1 MTTMMDLQI
10 NDENSLKS
18 FYSALST
25 LDEDTL
31 VDTLIIADKTPL
43 TRVNLVKHLINV
55 SIFLFSGF
63 KFIYS
68 NKII

>member
-1 MTTMMDLQI
+1 MTTLIDLQI

-31 VDTLIIADKTPL
+31 VDTVIIADKRPL
-43 TRVNLVKHLINV
+43 TRVNLAEHLINV
-55 SIFLFSGF
+55 SIIFS
-63 KFIYS
+63 
-68 NKII
+68 